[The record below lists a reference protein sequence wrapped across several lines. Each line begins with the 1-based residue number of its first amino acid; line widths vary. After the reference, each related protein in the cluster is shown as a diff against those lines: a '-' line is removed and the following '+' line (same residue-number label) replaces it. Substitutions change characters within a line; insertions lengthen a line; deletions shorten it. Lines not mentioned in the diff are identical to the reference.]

1 MVVMIRVQE
10 QRLVV
15 ELSVVVLAEEGNSD
29 RGQGLGLEKLQPFL
43 ERVVDVNLAVCADDD
58 GAASPVCTS

>member
-43 ERVVDVNLAVCADDD
+43 ERVVDVNLAVL
-58 GAASPVCTS
+58 SLIHI